1 MFHVINLDFI
11 LEKMKIHVYTENMD
25 KSISALQRKID
36 RRTVSFRYSFRY
48 EYPHYFL
55 QIGFDIALLLLL

>member
-36 RRTVSFRYSFRY
+36 RRTV
-48 EYPHYFL
+48 
-55 QIGFDIALLLLL
+55 